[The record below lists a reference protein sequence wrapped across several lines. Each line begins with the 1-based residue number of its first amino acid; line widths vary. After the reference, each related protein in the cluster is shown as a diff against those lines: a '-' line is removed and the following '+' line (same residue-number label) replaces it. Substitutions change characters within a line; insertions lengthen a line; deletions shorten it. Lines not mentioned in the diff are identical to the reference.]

1 MGQILNMKLS
11 LINEDFVNEGF
22 RDWARAGALAG
33 ALALGG
39 ADAAEHHTVQSGDT
53 LSGIAAN
60 YPGVSWQDI
69 QKANRIGDPRKI
81 RPGQKLVIP
90 VQSDEGM
97 TDDDKA
103 DAVSRFGE
111 ITKRSGDSTERVD
124 TEYEAVEGDDASN
137 FVARVIFAEAAS
149 ASPEEREMVAATMR
163 NRIKHPGFGW
173 LANNK
178 GSSLSDMYEVVNEP
192 KAFEAVGDSDNRQW
206 ALSARPDKMNEKERQ
221 IFKHAQSVAKSPP
234 SIKGKSGRPIVYYHD
249 KSIDKPKNWDNK
261 YWKTHLEFDTPKFKF
276 YSITPR

>member
-1 MGQILNMKLS
+1 MGQTLNMKLS
-11 LINEDFVNEGF
+11 QINEDLVNEGF

-33 ALALGG
+33 AL
-39 ADAAEHHTVQSGDT
+39 
-53 LSGIAAN
+53 
-60 YPGVSWQDI
+60 GVSWQDI
-69 QKANRIGDPRKI
+69 QKANKISDPRKI

-90 VQSDEGM
+90 VESSGGYDFDPGM

-111 ITKRSGDSTERVD
+111 VTRRSGSAEPVEPAVEPAA
-124 TEYEAVEGDDASN
+124 EYEQVEGDDAGN

-149 ASPEEREMVAATMR
+149 ASPEERAMVAATMR

-173 LANNK
+173 LANDK
-178 GSSLSDMYEVVNEP
+178 GSSLNNMYEVVNEP

-206 ALSARPDKMNEKERQ
+206 ALSARPDKMNERERQ
-221 IFKHAQSVAKSPP
+221 IFGHAQGLAKSPQ

-249 KSIDKPKNWDNK
+249 KSIDKPKSWDND
-261 YWKTHLEFDTPKFKF
+261 YWKTHLEYDTPKFKF